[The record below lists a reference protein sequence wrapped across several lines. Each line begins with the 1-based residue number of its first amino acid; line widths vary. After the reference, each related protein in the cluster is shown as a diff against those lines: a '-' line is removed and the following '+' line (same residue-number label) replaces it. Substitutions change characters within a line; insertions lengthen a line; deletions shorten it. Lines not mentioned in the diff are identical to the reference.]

1 MLFALHQQPPS
12 SPDLT
17 DDCRQIVLLLLPCPK
32 CCSGH
37 ISQYAPNRR
46 GQALSRAVPRPATP
60 TLATSAPRRVRQPAP
75 RPPPAGPYTRGPS
88 TLGTRYNAQCR
99 HCGRWG
105 GGGGPSPRRNAAAA
119 LTPSSRS
126 GQHTVGTAS
135 AAAGAGWLDGPADV
149 HGTTE
154 CDHLGGLGTRAAVV
168 RALRSCGYLLS
179 GSHYVPTTVC
189 TYVLVDGS
197 YCVPVAAMHRY
208 YVVCTG
214 TYE

>member
-37 ISQYAPNRR
+37 ISQNAPNRP
-46 GQALSRAVPRPATP
+46 GQALSGAVPRPATP

-75 RPPPAGPYTRGPS
+75 RPPPAGPYTCGPG

-119 LTPSSRS
+119 LTPSRPRRTTKTLSLRIS
-126 GQHTVGTAS
+126 APTTGNHTPVGLVHP
-135 AAAGAGWLDGPADV
+135 AAAIFLLDL
-149 HGTTE
+149 TS
-154 CDHLGGLGTRAAVV
+154 RAHNY
-168 RALRSCGYLLS
+168 G
-179 GSHYVPTTVC
+179 
-189 TYVLVDGS
+189 
-197 YCVPVAAMHRY
+197 
-208 YVVCTG
+208 
-214 TYE
+214 